1 MITHEHVRDLLRSP
15 DQQPVLVLLEGREQV
30 VPAAELDGDRYRGAL
45 EIISRDDLTALLPA
59 RISADALTVCPL
71 PPPGPP
77 PPPPPP
83 EHELSEVA
91 DRLQTVAAERGGGP
105 GRGT

>member
-45 EIISRDDLTALLPA
+45 EIISRDDLTALLPE
-59 RISADALTVCPL
+59 ADPS
-71 PPPGPP
+71 
-77 PPPPPP
+77 

-91 DRLQTVAAERGGGP
+91 DRLQTVAAERGG
-105 GRGT
+105 